1 MAADNLNTMTTYASR
16 PAWDVRLR
24 SVSRA
29 RLAVPAGL
37 AALMLLSLALRTN
50 ELGIGFWI
58 DEGLSVGIADRP
70 LADLMYRWPELDH
83 SPLGLCI
90 CDAAPE
96 NSPLKRDHR
105 DGVNMVLW
113 HRDRFVYVLVGWAD
127 MDFLKA
133 VAGEL
138 MPELAV

>member
-58 DEGLSVGIADRP
+58 DEGLSVGISDRP
-70 LADLMYRWPELDH
+70 LGDIPHAPIGARFRV
-83 SPLGLCI
+83 PLTL
-90 CDAAPE
+90 
-96 NSPLKRDHR
+96 S
-105 DGVNMVLW
+105 
-113 HRDRFVYVLVGWAD
+113 DRQ
-127 MDFLKA
+127 
-133 VAGEL
+133 E
-138 MPELAV
+138 